1 MTNSK
6 MTKKDYFKVLKEI
19 VKGNERE
26 VELVAF
32 IDHEIE
38 LLVKKSAKSGMT
50 ATQKA
55 NAEIMEKIV
64 NALAV
69 MDKPVTVTELQ
80 KGFAELD
87 ALSNQKM
94 SALLKKLVDEGRVVK
109 TIDKKKSLFSLPE
122 IDTDEDTDVEVDE
135 E

>member
-1 MTNSK
+1 MANSK

-38 LLVKKSAKSGMT
+38 LLAKKSAKSGMT

-122 IDTDEDTDVEVDE
+122 IDTDEE
-135 E
+135 

>member
-1 MTNSK
+1 MANSK
-6 MTKKDYFKVLKEI
+6 MTKKDYFKALKEI

-55 NAEIMEKIV
+55 NVEIMEKIV

-80 KGFAELD
+80 RGFAELN

-109 TIDKKKSLFSLPE
+109 VIDKKKSLFTLPE
-122 IDTDEDTDVEVDE
+122 IETDEE
-135 E
+135 

>member
-1 MTNSK
+1 MANSK

-50 ATQKA
+50 ETQKA

-64 NALAV
+64 DALAV

-122 IDTDEDTDVEVDE
+122 IDTDEE
-135 E
+135 

>member
-50 ATQKA
+50 ETQKA

-122 IDTDEDTDVEVDE
+122 IDTDEE
-135 E
+135 

>member
-1 MTNSK
+1 MTNAK
-6 MTKKDYFKVLKEI
+6 MTKKDHFKVLKEI

-122 IDTDEDTDVEVDE
+122 IDTDEE
-135 E
+135 

>member
-1 MTNSK
+1 MANSK

-122 IDTDEDTDVEVDE
+122 VDTDEE
-135 E
+135 

>member
-19 VKGNERE
+19 VKGNEKE

-122 IDTDEDTDVEVDE
+122 IDTDEE
-135 E
+135 

>member
-109 TIDKKKSLFSLPE
+109 TIDKKKSLFSLPDV
-122 IDTDEDTDVEVDE
+122 DTDEE
-135 E
+135 

>member
-55 NAEIMEKIV
+55 NVEIMEKIV

-94 SALLKKLVDEGRVVK
+94 SALLKKLVDEGRVLK
-109 TIDKKKSLFSLPE
+109 TIDKKKSLFSLPVND
-122 IDTDEDTDVEVDE
+122 IDE

>member
-109 TIDKKKSLFSLPE
+109 TIDKKKSLFSLPKVD
-122 IDTDEDTDVEVDE
+122 IDE

>member
-55 NAEIMEKIV
+55 NAEIMEKII

-122 IDTDEDTDVEVDE
+122 IDTDEDTDVKVDE

>member
-1 MTNSK
+1 MANSK

-38 LLVKKSAKSGMT
+38 LLAKKSAKSGMT

-122 IDTDEDTDVEVDE
+122 VDTDEE
-135 E
+135 

>member
-38 LLVKKSAKSGMT
+38 LLVKKSAKSGLT

-122 IDTDEDTDVEVDE
+122 IDTDEE
-135 E
+135 

>member
-1 MTNSK
+1 MANSK
-6 MTKKDYFKVLKEI
+6 MTKKDYFKALKEI

-55 NAEIMEKIV
+55 NVEIMEKIV

-109 TIDKKKSLFSLPE
+109 TIDKKKSLFSLPGND
-122 IDTDEDTDVEVDE
+122 IDE

>member
-38 LLVKKSAKSGMT
+38 LLAKKSAKSGMT

-94 SALLKKLVDEGRVVK
+94 SALLKKLVDEGKVVK

-122 IDTDEDTDVEVDE
+122 VETDEE
-135 E
+135 

>member
-122 IDTDEDTDVEVDE
+122 IDTDEE
-135 E
+135 

>member
-38 LLVKKSAKSGMT
+38 LLAKKSAKSGMT

-69 MDKPVTVTELQ
+69 MNKPVTVTELQ

-122 IDTDEDTDVEVDE
+122 VDADE

>member
-1 MTNSK
+1 
-6 MTKKDYFKVLKEI
+6 MTKKDYFKALKEI

-26 VELVAF
+26 AELVAF

-55 NAEIMEKIV
+55 NVEIMEKIV

-109 TIDKKKSLFSLPE
+109 TVDKKKSLFSLPGND
-122 IDTDEDTDVEVDE
+122 IDE

>member
-109 TIDKKKSLFSLPE
+109 TIDKKKSLFSLS
-122 IDTDEDTDVEVDE
+122 EVDADADE

>member
-38 LLVKKSAKSGMT
+38 LLAKKSAKSGMT

-122 IDTDEDTDVEVDE
+122 VDTDEE
-135 E
+135 

>member
-94 SALLKKLVDEGRVVK
+94 SALLKKLVVEERVVK

-122 IDTDEDTDVEVDE
+122 VETDEE
-135 E
+135 

>member
-122 IDTDEDTDVEVDE
+122 VETDEE
-135 E
+135 

>member
-38 LLVKKSAKSGMT
+38 LLAKKSAKSGMT

-122 IDTDEDTDVEVDE
+122 IDTDEDTDVETDE

>member
-122 IDTDEDTDVEVDE
+122 VDTDEE
-135 E
+135 